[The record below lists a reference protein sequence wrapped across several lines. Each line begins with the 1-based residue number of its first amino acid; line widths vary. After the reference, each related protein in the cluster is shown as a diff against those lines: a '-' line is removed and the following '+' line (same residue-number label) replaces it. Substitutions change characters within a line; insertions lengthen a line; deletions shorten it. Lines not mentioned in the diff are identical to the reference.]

1 MLLYLSI
8 VFVGF
13 LILVYSIKLFSAP
26 FFALAENSI
35 ALVNT
40 LLLKIDED
48 EKVALVQ
55 KQNTKLIFSLF
66 KMFAVLFLAI
76 VLGSIPF
83 VIYCLIE
90 DQSYQELDF
99 SSWQSILALSAG
111 STVGF
116 LIPVK
121 KKITEGYSE
130 LSQLLHRMALNNYA
144 VAYKLFKVEAKKLP
158 KKGIQIKSQFV
169 IVSGLARS
177 GTTSLMNRLLEN
189 NVFASLDYSNMPFL
203 TAPNLWK
210 RFYDPKG
217 SEKKERSHKDGIMI
231 GLESN
236 EALEEYF
243 FKVLGHDH
251 YIGDDSLKK
260 YALAEAQYED
270 YLRYQAVV
278 RNKEQATYLAKNNN
292 FILRYESIRKLNP
305 DFLAIFM
312 FRDPLSHAASLLE
325 KHKDYTAMQAEDPF
339 VLEYMNWLGHHEFGQ
354 HQKPFQFTAESNQ
367 FSDDKLSL
375 DYWLEIWINYY
386 SYLLTLE
393 RKNVIFVDYE
403 LYCSNPKAVL
413 EGIYRKLEEKV
424 QVKEVEAYNNKRKVN
439 YQYKEELKEKADSIY
454 NQLKSLA

>member
-1 MLLYLSI
+1 
-8 VFVGF
+8 
-13 LILVYSIKLFSAP
+13 
-26 FFALAENSI
+26 
-35 ALVNT
+35 
-40 LLLKIDED
+40 
-48 EKVALVQ
+48 
-55 KQNTKLIFSLF
+55 
-66 KMFAVLFLAI
+66 MFTVLFLAI

-83 VIYCLIE
+83 VIYCLVE

-99 SSWQSILALSAG
+99 SSWQSIVALSAG
-111 STVGF
+111 STLGF
-116 LIPVK
+116 LIPTK
-121 KKITEGYSE
+121 KKTTEGYSA

-177 GTTSLMNRLLEN
+177 GTTSLMNRLLEHQAF
-189 NVFASLDYSNMPFL
+189 VSLDYSNMPFL
-203 TAPNLWK
+203 TAPNIWK
-210 RFYDPKG
+210 KFYDPKS
-217 SEKKERSHKDGIMI
+217 SEKKERSHNDGIMI

-243 FKVLGHDH
+243 FKVLDHDH

-260 YALAEAQYED
+260 YALAEAQYDD

-325 KHKDYTAMQAEDPF
+325 KHKDYTAMQAEDSF
-339 VLEYMNWLGHHEFGQ
+339 VLEYMDWLGHHEFGQ
-354 HQKPFQFTAESNQ
+354 HQKPFQFAAESNQ

-386 SYLLTLE
+386 SYLLTVE
-393 RKNVIFVDYE
+393 RTNLVFVDYE

-413 EGIYRKLEEKV
+413 EGIYRKLEEIV